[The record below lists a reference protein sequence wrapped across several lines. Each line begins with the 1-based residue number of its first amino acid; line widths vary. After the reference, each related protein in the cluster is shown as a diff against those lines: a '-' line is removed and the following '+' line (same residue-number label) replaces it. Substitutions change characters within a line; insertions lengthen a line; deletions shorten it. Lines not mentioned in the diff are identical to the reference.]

1 MRIVLEKILYMKII
15 LPIVNIECNCNHAVK
30 KNMFF
35 IIATEIDHA
44 ISGIHDFL

>member
-1 MRIVLEKILYMKII
+1 MRIVLGKILCMKII
-15 LPIVNIECNCNHAVK
+15 LPIVNIECNCNHAIK
-30 KNMFF
+30 KNVF